1 MQLDK
6 QDANKLLVNR
16 SQLSSVNHTHQE
28 KAETMS
34 PSKLNELFQMLF
46 DKENQ
51 RKASQ
56 NLRQYFKKN
65 PFIEAYN
72 PRLLNMLINFFNSD
86 SEYGIEGVNAAA
98 RIIGAFLIY
107 EYEYKKNPL
116 FDCLLN
122 YEFYQII

>member
-1 MQLDK
+1 MQLD
-6 QDANKLLVNR
+6 QQNTNELLFNR
-16 SQLSSVNHTHQE
+16 SQLSSANHVHHE
-28 KAETMS
+28 RAEIM
-34 PSKLNELFQMLF
+34 PPGQLNEHFQMLL

-107 EYEYKKNPL
+107 EYNYKKNPL